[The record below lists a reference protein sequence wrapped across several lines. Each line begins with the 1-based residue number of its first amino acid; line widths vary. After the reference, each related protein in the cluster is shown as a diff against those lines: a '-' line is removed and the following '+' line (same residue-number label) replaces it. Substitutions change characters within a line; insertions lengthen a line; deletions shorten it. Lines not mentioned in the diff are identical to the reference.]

1 LTLDLH
7 CNLQFS
13 VAASSRRICDVF
25 SVNLRLQF
33 PFNNNNNNRSRDHS
47 IAHMPFHIRR
57 LLEPSLY
64 RALFRHDIVELFQQ
78 NV

>member
-1 LTLDLH
+1 MITTQQQQQFSETVEDISISLTLGPH

-33 PFNNNNNNRSRDHS
+33 PFNNNNNNNNNTTRPPPRAPLDH
-47 IAHMPFHIRR
+47 I
-57 LLEPSLY
+57 
-64 RALFRHDIVELFQQ
+64 
-78 NV
+78 

>member
-33 PFNNNNNNRSRDHS
+33 PFNNNNNN
-47 IAHMPFHIRR
+47 
-57 LLEPSLY
+57 
-64 RALFRHDIVELFQQ
+64 
-78 NV
+78 N